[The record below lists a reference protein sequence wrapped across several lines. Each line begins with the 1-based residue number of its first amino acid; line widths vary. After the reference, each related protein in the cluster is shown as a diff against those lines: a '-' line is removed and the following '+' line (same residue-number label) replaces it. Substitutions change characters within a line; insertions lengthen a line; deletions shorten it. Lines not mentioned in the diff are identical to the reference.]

1 MRQHERSTAEPGRA
15 LRAVTLAL
23 VVAIWDGWHVTDID
37 QAKQVVRDRVW
48 RRLMDGGGAPDDS
61 YGKIPGFYGNEQ
73 TAERLAE
80 LDEWQRAATVKAN
93 PDWAQLPVRIRA
105 LKDGKLLYMAVPRM
119 ASLEPFYVLDP
130 KTLTVSAEEAAGK
143 KGAAQ
148 VARRLGVESMRPI
161 DVVVCGS
168 VAVNR
173 SGARIGKG
181 AGYSDLEVALLIEA
195 GLVTDE
201 TVIVAP
207 VHSLQVVDEDIPET
221 EHDVS
226 VDYIVTPDEV
236 IHCTN
241 PRRPPGLVWTDLTPE
256 KIAAV
261 PVLAARR
268 AAQ

>member
-1 MRQHERSTAEPGRA
+1 VSN
-15 LRAVTLAL
+15 
-23 VVAIWDGWHVTDID
+23 ID
-37 QAKQVVRDRVW
+37 QAKEAVRDQVW
-48 RRLMDGGGAPDDS
+48 HLLESEGVVPQGS
-61 YGKIPGFYGNEQ
+61 YGKIPGFYGAEA

-80 LDEWQRAATVKAN
+80 LDVWKRARTVKAN

-119 ASLEPFYVLDP
+119 ASLQPFFLLDP
-130 KTLTVSAEEAAGK
+130 EALELPAEQAAEK

-148 VARRLGVESMRPI
+148 VARRVGVEDMRPI
-161 DVVVCGS
+161 DVVICGS

-207 VHSLQVVDEDIPET
+207 VHQLQVVDEEIPET
-221 EHDVS
+221 EHDFS
-226 VDYIVTPDEV
+226 VDLIVTPDEV
-236 IHCTN
+236 IECPN
-241 PRRPPGLVWTDLTPE
+241 QRRPRGLVWNDLTAE
-256 KIAAV
+256 KIAAI
-261 PVLAARR
+261 PALAARAR
-268 AAQ
+268 RDK